1 MNDEKKDSNTSSLDK
16 FNKQP
21 DQTPFDIEDS
31 LVIEETL
38 KKRAL
43 ESARGQIHDKPRW
56 AER

>member
-1 MNDEKKDSNTSSLDK
+1 MSEEKKETNTFFLDNVSK
-16 FNKQP
+16 EPEQRS
-21 DQTPFDIEDS
+21 FDIEDS
-31 LVIEETL
+31 LVIEEVL

>member
-1 MNDEKKDSNTSSLDK
+1 MNDEKKESNASSLEK
-16 FNKQP
+16 FTKQP
-21 DQTPFDIEDS
+21 EQSPFDLEDS
-31 LVIEETL
+31 LVIEEVL